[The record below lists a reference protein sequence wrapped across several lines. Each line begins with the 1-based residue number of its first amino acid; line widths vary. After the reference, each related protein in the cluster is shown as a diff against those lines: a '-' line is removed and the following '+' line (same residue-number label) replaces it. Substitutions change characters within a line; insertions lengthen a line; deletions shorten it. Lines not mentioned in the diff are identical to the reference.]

1 MIWTFFTR
9 TLVLITTTCVKKHCT
24 NYLFSDYAGF
34 EQDVAITRVVPVI
47 VGESVALK
55 CDINSGSKPTPA
67 IEWVINDGSDD
78 MVLEEDTYSGTIRFV
93 DDNEY
98 VILEVKNDII
108 ANQYFC
114 RVTNKEGFQTE
125 RAPTTYTLNPG

>member
-1 MIWTFFTR
+1 MCIAI
-9 TLVLITTTCVKKHCT
+9 LQHYGPQNSVYTCLLRPLG
-24 NYLFSDYAGF
+24 Y
-34 EQDVAITRVVPVI
+34 
-47 VGESVALK
+47 
-55 CDINSGSKPTPA
+55 
-67 IEWVINDGSDD
+67 VINEGSDD

-98 VILEVKNDII
+98 VILEVKNDVI